1 LISIVRSIRAV
12 RLRLPVRTVLTYAVL
27 GCWSVVCLLP
37 LYWVAVTT
45 LKQPFDIISGA
56 RYLPWI
62 DFKPTLDAWR
72 FILFDPTD
80 DTRGRYVNCV
90 IVAFAS
96 TGLTIIFGSL
106 AAYGVRRFPVRLSP
120 IFAGIAAI
128 IVLAALGAP
137 FLGRGMTFSMVAA
150 AVLAIIAIRRWALR
164 HRSAKWSL
172 DNTGLLV
179 TILATRLLPPVV
191 TVLPIYY
198 AVANLGL
205 LDTRTALIAVYA
217 AVNLPV
223 AIWLLIGFFDEIPVK
238 VEEAAQLDG
247 ASRFR
252 TFFSIAVPITKT
264 GIFATALLV
273 FVFCW
278 NEYLFSLY
286 LTTDH
291 ALTMPPFLAGQMAT
305 REQMASASPEWGY
318 FTVLIVLMVAPL
330 IAFTGVLQRVVTR
343 SSAG

>member
-1 LISIVRSIRAV
+1 MISAALARRFTPGGFPA
-12 RLRLPVRTVLTYAVL
+12 RTLLTYSAL
-27 GCWSVVCLLP
+27 GLWSVVCLLP

-45 LKQPFDIISGA
+45 LKQPLDIISGA

-80 DTRGRYVNCV
+80 DTRGRFVNSV
-90 IVAFAS
+90 IVAVTS
-96 TGLTIIFGSL
+96 TGLTIFFGSL

-120 IFAGIAAI
+120 ILAGIAGI
-128 IVLAALGAP
+128 IILAVLGLP
-137 FLGRGMTFSMVAA
+137 LLGRGATLGLVAA
-150 AVLAIIAIRRWALR
+150 AVLVIIATRRWGPRGGKAR
-164 HRSAKWSL
+164 WSVG
-172 DNTGLLV
+172 NSGLLV
-179 TILATRLLPPVV
+179 AILASRILPPVV

-205 LDTRTALIAVYA
+205 LDTRTTLVAVYT
-217 AVNLPV
+217 AVNMPI
-223 AIWLLIGFFDEIPVK
+223 AIWLLIGFFDEIPVE

-252 TFFSIAVPITKT
+252 TFISIVVPMTKA
-264 GIFATALLV
+264 GIFATVLLV

-305 REQMASASPEWGY
+305 REQMASADPEWGY

-330 IAFTGVLQRVVTR
+330 AVFTGLLQRVVTR
-343 SSAG
+343 TSAR